1 MNIQPTMPAIVTGGN
16 GNGFGDGFGGG
27 GLLALALLAGRG
39 GFGFGNDGFRGN
51 NWGGG
56 DGCVSNS
63 TFTAGITGVTDA
75 IQNTTVVEGIGDI
88 KQAIFQAEG
97 NLQLAGCENTS
108 AIRSHLGQVENT
120 IVAGQLNLA
129 NGINGVNV
137 NVLQS
142 AAATREAVASSGT
155 QNLLATKDAQAVL
168 SAQAASNTNL
178 ILAALKDQEITNLSR
193 QLTVAEL
200 RNTEDRAEARARTT
214 EVNVTQTVNQN
225 QAQLQAQQQQ
235 QQQLQI
241 LANLNAC
248 VGNLA
253 NDIQV
258 VRATQQNI
266 NFGTQAGV
274 GQTSNA
280 TNNSVR

>member
-1 MNIQPTMPAIVTGGN
+1 MHMQPTMPAMVATGGY
-16 GNGFGDGFGGG
+16 GDGLGGSG

-39 GFGFGNDGFRGN
+39 GFSNDWNRGG
-51 NWGGG
+51 NWGG
-56 DGCVSNS
+56 DNCVTNP

-75 IQNTTVVEGIGDI
+75 IQNTTVVDGLGDI

-97 NLQLAGCENTS
+97 NLQLAGAENTS

-120 IVAGQLNLA
+120 ITAGQLNLA

-142 AAATREAVASSGT
+142 AAATREAVSLNGT
-155 QNLLATKDAQAVL
+155 QNLLATKEAQAVL

-178 ILAALKDQEITNLSR
+178 ILAALKDQEITNLNR
-193 QLTVAEL
+193 QLTIAEL

-214 EVNVTQTVNQN
+214 EVNVTQTVTQN
-225 QAQLQAQQQQ
+225 QLQLQAQQQQ
-235 QQQLQI
+235 QQQAQLLSN
-241 LANLNAC
+241 LATC

-258 VRATQQNI
+258 VRATQQNV
-266 NFGTQAGV
+266 NFGVQAGV

>member
-1 MNIQPTMPAIVTGGN
+1 MHMSAAVPALVANGG
-16 GNGFGDGFGGG
+16 GYGDGLGGG

-39 GFGFGNDGFRGN
+39 GFGFGNDGFRNGN
-51 NWGGG
+51 FGG
-56 DGCVSNS
+56 DGCVTNS

-88 KQAIFQAEG
+88 KQAVFQAEG

-142 AAATREAVASSGT
+142 AAATREAVAQSGT

-200 RNTEDRAEARARTT
+200 RNSEDRAEARAKTT

-225 QAQLQAQQQQ
+225 QLQLQAQAQQQQ
-235 QQQLQI
+235 QLQV

-248 VGNLA
+248 VANLA
-253 NDIQV
+253 NDVQV

-266 NFGTQAGV
+266 NFGVQAGV

>member
-1 MNIQPTMPAIVTGGN
+1 MNIQPTYPAMVATGGYGDGL
-16 GNGFGDGFGGG
+16 GNGGL
-27 GLLALALLAGRG
+27 GLLALAMLGGR
-39 GFGFGNDGFRGN
+39 GFGNDWNRGG
-51 NWGGG
+51 NWGGE
-56 DGCVSNS
+56 GCVTNS

-75 IQNTTVVEGIGDI
+75 IQNTTVVDGIGDI

-142 AAATREAVASSGT
+142 AAATREAVAQSGT

-193 QLTVAEL
+193 QLTIAEL
-200 RNTEDRAEARARTT
+200 RNTEDRAEARARST
-214 EVNVTQTVNQN
+214 EVNVTQTVTQN
-225 QAQLQAQQQQ
+225 QLQLQAQQQQ
-235 QQQLQI
+235 QQQAQL
-241 LANLNAC
+241 LANLATC

-253 NDIQV
+253 NDVQV
-258 VRATQQNI
+258 VRATQQNV
-266 NFGTQAGV
+266 NFGVQAGV